1 MDDRI
6 RVLVVDDSAVMRRL
20 LFDILSAEPDLDVQ
34 TPAASGASALARIE
48 TSSVDIMVL
57 DVEMPDMSGLD
68 VLKALSG
75 RPSAPVVIMFSAL
88 TQRAAATT
96 LDALALGAFDYVTKP
111 SQTGSAA
118 ASVELVRAQ
127 LLHRIRVLGR
137 RLPQR
142 RTPSSVARNETER
155 RPPPPAAD
163 SSIWPSNPPI
173 QGGSAPAS
181 PSASFRRA
189 PSGVVPAPRT
199 PSGVWREP
207 SASRHRSPEIVAI
220 GASTGG
226 PQALSSVLALL
237 SPTLRVPIVIV
248 QHMPPVFTRM
258 LAERLT
264 ATTPIPVVEAVDGQ
278 RLEPGHAY
286 LAPGDQH
293 MVLQRLHPHVVI
305 HLNRDPP
312 EQSCRPSVDVLF
324 RSVAATYSGQALAVV
339 LTGMGQDGLVGC
351 QALRAAGAQ
360 IVVQD
365 EASSVVWGMPG
376 FVARAG
382 LADAVKPLPEIS
394 LEISR
399 RLRDSTGGAAWP

>member
-1 MDDRI
+1 MADRI

-34 TPAASGASALARIE
+34 TPAASGAHALARIE
-48 TSSVDIMVL
+48 NSPVDIMVL

-68 VLKALSG
+68 VLKALSV
-75 RPSAPVVIMFSAL
+75 RTSAPVVIMFSAL

-96 LDALALGAFDYVTKP
+96 LDALALGASDYVTKP

-118 ASVELVRAQ
+118 ASVELVRTQ
-127 LLHRIRVLGR
+127 LLHRIRILGR
-137 RLPQR
+137 RLPPRQP
-142 RTPSSVARNETER
+142 TSGAARSDTER
-155 RPPPPAAD
+155 RPPAPTPD
-163 SSIWPSNPPI
+163 SSIWPTNPPI
-173 QGGSAPAS
+173 QGGTAAGS
-181 PSASFRRA
+181 PSSSFRR
-189 PSGVVPAPRT
+189 PSSGIVSPART
-199 PSGVWREP
+199 PSGVLREP
-207 SASRHRSPEIVAI
+207 HVSRSRSPEILAI

-237 SPTLRVPIVIV
+237 PPTLRVPIVIV

-264 ATTPIPVVEAVDGQ
+264 ATTPIPVVEAVEGQ

-293 MVLQRLHPHVVI
+293 MVLHRQHPHVVI

-324 RSVAATYSGQALAVV
+324 RSVAATYAGQALAVV

-382 LADAVKPLPEIS
+382 LADAVKPLPEIP
-394 LEISR
+394 LEIGR
-399 RLRDSTGGAAWP
+399 RLRGSATGAVWP

>member
-1 MDDRI
+1 M
-6 RVLVVDDSAVMRRL
+6 
-20 LFDILSAEPDLDVQ
+20 
-34 TPAASGASALARIE
+34 
-48 TSSVDIMVL
+48 
-57 DVEMPDMSGLD
+57 
-68 VLKALSG
+68 
-75 RPSAPVVIMFSAL
+75 
-88 TQRAAATT
+88 
-96 LDALALGAFDYVTKP
+96 
-111 SQTGSAA
+111 
-118 ASVELVRAQ
+118 
-127 LLHRIRVLGR
+127 
-137 RLPQR
+137 
-142 RTPSSVARNETER
+142 
-155 RPPPPAAD
+155 
-163 SSIWPSNPPI
+163 
-173 QGGSAPAS
+173 
-181 PSASFRRA
+181 
-189 PSGVVPAPRT
+189 
-199 PSGVWREP
+199 
-207 SASRHRSPEIVAI
+207 AI